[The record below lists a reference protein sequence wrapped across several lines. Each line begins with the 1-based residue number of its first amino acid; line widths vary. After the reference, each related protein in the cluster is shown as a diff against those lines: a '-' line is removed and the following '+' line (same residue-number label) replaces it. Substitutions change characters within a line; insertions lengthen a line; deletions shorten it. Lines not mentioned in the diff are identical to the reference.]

1 MPADKLSII
10 VIPEGHRRIC
20 RFQLSRGWLKAALLL
35 VVLAVGGF
43 AGLLCDRYRV
53 HVDRAELRQLRSE
66 RGTYER
72 QLHLLAGQLQGLR
85 QEMVVLANNDTKV
98 RLIAKL
104 IKPAKD
110 VPIGIGG
117 PMEVEAGA
125 ELSSLQRQIDDIR
138 QAIELRRESLEEL
151 QGALNDQRSLFAAK
165 PSGKPTHGWLTSGFG
180 MRTSPFSG
188 RRKMHYGLD
197 IAARTGTP
205 VTVTADGVVARVET
219 APDYG
224 KLVVVDHGYGYRT
237 VYAHNSRVFAKV
249 GQRVKRGEKIS
260 EVGNTGR
267 STGPHL
273 HYEVHLH
280 GVPINPRKYL

>member
-1 MPADKLSII
+1 MLQGFPLSTLKAFAHRLSSFVFQEVFLPADKLSII

-125 ELSSLQRQIDDIR
+125 ELSSLQRQID
-138 QAIELRRESLEEL
+138 
-151 QGALNDQRSLFAAK
+151 
-165 PSGKPTHGWLTSGFG
+165 GKAW
-180 MRTSPFSG
+180 RNC
-188 RRKMHYGLD
+188 R
-197 IAARTGTP
+197 A
-205 VTVTADGVVARVET
+205 
-219 APDYG
+219 
-224 KLVVVDHGYGYRT
+224 
-237 VYAHNSRVFAKV
+237 
-249 GQRVKRGEKIS
+249 
-260 EVGNTGR
+260 R
-267 STGPHL
+267 STTSVRCSRPSRAASRPTAGSPP
-273 HYEVHLH
+273 VSACA
-280 GVPINPRKYL
+280 PRLFRDGARCIMVWISRPAPAPR